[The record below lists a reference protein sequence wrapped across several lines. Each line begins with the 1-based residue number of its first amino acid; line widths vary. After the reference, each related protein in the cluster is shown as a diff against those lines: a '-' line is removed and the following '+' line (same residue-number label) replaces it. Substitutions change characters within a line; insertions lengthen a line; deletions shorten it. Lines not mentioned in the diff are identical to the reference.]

1 MIVVFTYGGYDCDPS
16 SDVSSGIGEGYVKL
30 KNSGQTMRSRIA
42 EERVQYKVV
51 KPPNFVSRKIQI
63 MYGNGHSN
71 MK

>member
-16 SDVSSGIGEGYVKL
+16 SDVSSGIGEGYMKL

-51 KPPNFVSRKIQI
+51 KPPNFVSLKMQS
-63 MYGNGHSN
+63 MYLC
-71 MK
+71 